1 MKNKVFQTF
10 DEAVADIPDG
20 STIMFPGFA
29 GVGHPRNLMAALLSQ
44 GAKGLTGVSNGSG
57 GRDDQVDVATLIHAH
72 QFKKMIMAFTASPH
86 PSNVTVFDEM
96 YQSGEIDA
104 ELVPQGT
111 LAERIRAAGSGIGAF
126 YTRTGVGTEMA
137 EGKES
142 RIIDGKEY
150 LLEYPIP
157 ADYAFVRALRADE
170 FGNLQFKLSQRN
182 FNPIMGMAAKMTI
195 VEVEEEILKP
205 GEIDPDNVHLSGV
218 FVDRIVR
225 IPEDGI
231 WDKINRR

>member
-10 DEAVADIPDG
+10 GEAVADIPNG
-20 STIMFPGFA
+20 STVMFPGFA

-44 GAKGLTGVSNGSG
+44 GAKHLTGISNGSG
-57 GRDDQVDVATLIHAH
+57 GRDDQVDVATLINAR
-72 QFKKMIMAFTASPH
+72 QFQKMIMAFTASPH

-96 YQSGEIDA
+96 YQSGKIEA

-126 YTRTGVGTEMA
+126 YTRTGVGTELA
-137 EGKES
+137 DGKET
-142 RIIDGKEY
+142 RVIDGKEY
-150 LLEYPIP
+150 LLEYPLH
-157 ADYAFVRALRADE
+157 ADYAFLRALRADE

-182 FNPIMGMAAKMTI
+182 FNPIMGMAAKTTI
-195 VEVEEEILKP
+195 VEVEEDILEL
-205 GEIDPDNVHLSGV
+205 GEIDPDNVHLSGI
-218 FVDRIVR
+218 FVDRVVK
-225 IPEDGI
+225 IPADGI